1 MDSVKFT
8 LSKDRARVLQM
19 LAQAPD
25 GYVVEIRQPSRTLD
39 QNALYWTQVRECA
52 ERVTIEGKRFTP
64 QVWHVYFK
72 QRFLPGR
79 IIELPNGQIMEQD
92 PTTTELT
99 KEEFSLFIEEVLQFK
114 ENHA

>member
-1 MDSVKFT
+1 MQRVILPLT
-8 LSKDRARVLQM
+8 ADRSRVIEM
-19 LAQAPD
+19 ITRAPD
-25 GYVVEIRQPSRTLD
+25 GYVVEIRQPSRTLE
-39 QNALYWTQVRECA
+39 QNALYWTQVHECA

-99 KEEFSLFIEEVLQFK
+99 KEEFSLFIEEVLQFQA
-114 ENHA
+114 NHL